1 MASESIATLP
11 ETQNLLRMG
20 LVTRFS
26 QNQAEVVLDGE
37 IRPALRT
44 TGCVVDP
51 RPGDRVVLFLPEGHA
66 PVILSIVERGEIAAT
81 SPRTMRF
88 PEGLVMDISGGPLT
102 LRARK
107 GMEIDS
113 SDTVLRSGRFSGQ
126 FSDCEI
132 VSEKMSVTGGILSF
146 IGRKI
151 QQVAKSMD
159 RVSEWFHDRAHGSIR
174 EIETL
179 DRHVSGETMIESE
192 SIVSI
197 QSKTALVSAEELV
210 KIDSD
215 QIHLG

>member
-1 MASESIATLP
+1 MVPETAMLRP
-11 ETQNLLRMG
+11 ETQGSIRTA

-26 QNQAEVVLDGE
+26 KNMAEVALDGE

-44 TGCVVDP
+44 TGCGVDP
-51 RPGDRVVLFLPEGHA
+51 RPGDRVVLFFSESEVPL
-66 PVILSIVERGEIAAT
+66 ILGIVEEAASAQP

-88 PEGLVMDISGGPLT
+88 PEGLIMD
-102 LRARK
+102 
-107 GMEIDS
+107 
-113 SDTVLRSGRFSGQ
+113 VSGRPFSVRSSEGIEVDTPEMNLLTGRLRGT
-126 FSDCEI
+126 FSECEI
-132 VSEKMSVTGGILSF
+132 VSRKMTITGEILSF
-146 IGRKI
+146 VGEKI
-151 QQVAKSMD
+151 REVARSIE

-174 EIETL
+174 EIDTL

-197 QSKTALVSAEELV
+197 QSKTALISTEELV